1 MRSTHS
7 HPITSPVCKVSLTS
21 KGLSD
26 RGGNSIFIPFSR
38 PCTDSAEARVSSCAD
53 VGKKTVIRS
62 DVRLIFCCC
71 SFKFQTENGASA
83 SIGGPLLLAGDRY
96 AERIAIKKETPG
108 RLRVRSGRA

>member
-53 VGKKTVIRS
+53 VGKKNRNKIRRPA
-62 DVRLIFCCC
+62 DF
-71 SFKFQTENGASA
+71 
-83 SIGGPLLLAGDRY
+83 LLL
-96 AERIAIKKETPG
+96 
-108 RLRVRSGRA
+108 LF